1 MTIVGDEICA
11 LCGHF
16 KMKEYPQ
23 HAKVGLGRCMGY
35 DGKHEQLSNP
45 FVNWNTKACK
55 RYARP
60 ANKAERE
67 AWVEK
72 RLAKEKQPVVQT
84 EKKGNE

>member
-1 MTIVGDEICA
+1 MTMIGNEICA
-11 LCGHF
+11 LCRHF

-35 DGKHEQLSNP
+35 DGTMSQLNQP
-45 FVNWNTKACK
+45 FVPWMTRACK

-60 ANKAERE
+60 TNKAERE

-72 RLAKEKQPVVQT
+72 QQAKQPKEQ
-84 EKKGNE
+84 KG